1 MAIVYCGA
9 KRFRQLIMAG
19 ADWVMKNR
27 DQLNKI
33 NVFPVPDGDTG
44 SNMSMTLASAVREM
58 EAVGE
63 TTLDATVKAA
73 AWGALMGARGNSGI
87 ILSQILSGLTEGIEG
102 RERLFA
108 EDIVLAFSR
117 GVKKAYKAVLHP
129 TEGTILTVVRETAES
144 AEEAVR
150 TEKDLARL
158 LDGMVKSAKSSV
170 ERTPSLLPKLAEAGV
185 VDAGGLGF
193 LCFLEGILR
202 LLQGQIDT
210 GRSFEDEALFNGG
223 ARVPEEHRWT
233 FRYCT
238 EFILKGSRISQ
249 DA

>member
-1 MAIVYCGA
+1 NKHIRLFSRDMECYTLASLRKGTPWREGVAIVYCGV

-87 ILSQILSGLTEGIEG
+87 ILSQVLSGLTEGIEG
-102 RERLFA
+102 RERLFS
-108 EDIVLAFSR
+108 EDIALAFSR
-117 GVKKAYKAVLHP
+117 GVKKAYHAVLHP
-129 TEGTILTVVRETAES
+129 TEGTILTVVRETAEW
-144 AEEAVR
+144 AQEAVR

-193 LCFLEGILR
+193 LYFLEGILR
-202 LLQGQIDT
+202 LLQGRIDT

-223 ARVPEEHRWT
+223 
-233 FRYCT
+233 
-238 EFILKGSRISQ
+238 
-249 DA
+249 

>member
-1 MAIVYCGA
+1 MDMIRRTACLSGSEETGTRPITSASLIVGSGTTQDCFQEDLKGAILKPYRERNMYRGEGVAIVYCGV

-19 ADWVMKNR
+19 ADGVMKNR

-63 TTLDATVKAA
+63 TSLDATVKAA

-87 ILSQILSGLTEGIEG
+87 ILSQILSGLTDGIEG

-108 EDIVLAFSR
+108 EDIVHAFSR

-129 TEGTILTVVRETAES
+129 AEGTILTVVRETAEA
-144 AEEAVR
+144 AEQAV
-150 TEKDLARL
+150 
-158 LDGMVKSAKSSV
+158 
-170 ERTPSLLPKLAEAGV
+170 
-185 VDAGGLGF
+185 
-193 LCFLEGILR
+193 
-202 LLQGQIDT
+202 
-210 GRSFEDEALFNGG
+210 
-223 ARVPEEHRWT
+223 
-233 FRYCT
+233 
-238 EFILKGSRISQ
+238 
-249 DA
+249 